1 MQTTHQKLAF
11 DMEVNFQAT
20 CTSDT
25 GNTTWTSATGV
36 RQMSVKG
43 IDVRNTKTGTM
54 SYGIEVK
61 DAQDNGAFQY
71 GPRWD
76 GDCVSEE
83 FKGTWTAGTTT
94 CDSTGG
100 TLSGQDCIDLF
111 RAVEAS
117 ICWSVASPRV
127 CVDTMTVSG
136 TLSASAQLKLV
147 AADRTVSSD
156 PTSLLD
162 TSGYYSCSG
171 EEVEVKADSG
181 SVSACL
187 SRWLPPSFLLT
198 LLGYLYL

>member
-1 MQTTHQKLAF
+1 MQTTNQKLAF
-11 DMEVNFQAT
+11 DMEVNFQPT

-25 GNTTWTSATGV
+25 GNTTWTSSTGV
-36 RQMSVKG
+36 RQMSLKG
-43 IDVRNTKTGTM
+43 IDVLNTKTGTT

-83 FKGTWTAGTTT
+83 FKGTWTAGTTM

-100 TLSGQDCIDLF
+100 T
-111 RAVEAS
+111 AS
-117 ICWSVASPRV
+117 ICWTVASPMV
-127 CVDTMTVSG
+127 CVDTMAVSG
-136 TLSASAQLKLV
+136 SLSASAQLKLV
-147 AADRTVSSD
+147 AADSTVSSD
-156 PTSLLD
+156 PTSLID
-162 TSGYYSCSG
+162 TTGYYSCSG

-187 SRWLPPSFLLT
+187 SRWLPPSFFLP
-198 LLGYLYL
+198 LLGYL